1 MFKDFFRILSALVF
15 FCAPVLAQSSSTGD
29 LRAQIE
35 QISRD
40 ANGRV
45 GVALTL
51 LESGESVALLGD
63 QRFPMQSVYKLPIGM
78 AVLNQI
84 DQGRLS
90 LEQKVRV
97 TRKDF
102 VRAGQ
107 HSPVRDK
114 NPRGVELSVKELLRF
129 MVSESDGTACDV
141 LLRLVGG
148 PQVVTSYLR
157 GLGIHDIRVADMEK
171 EIGRNISVQY
181 RNWASPIAM
190 VELLHAIHKGR
201 GLSSASRALLL
212 QMMIETSTGP
222 RRIKG
227 LLPAGTV
234 VAHRTG
240 SSGEVNGLAPATNDV
255 GLITLPNEKRIAVAV
270 FVSDS
275 RVDTAMREAV
285 IARIAKAA
293 WDFWGN

>member
-1 MFKDFFRILSALVF
+1 MFRGYFRILSALVF
-15 FCAPVLAQSSSTGD
+15 FCVPLVAQSSSTSD
-29 LRAQIE
+29 LRSQIE
-35 QISRD
+35 RISRD

-51 LESGESVALLGD
+51 LESGESVTLHGD

-78 AVLNQI
+78 AVLNQA
-84 DQGRLS
+84 DQGRLK

-102 VRAGQ
+102 VSAGQ
-107 HSPVRDK
+107 RSPIRD
-114 NPRGVELSVKELLRF
+114 NYPRGVEVSVRELLRLT
-129 MVSESDGTACDV
+129 VSESDGTTSDV

-148 PQVVTSYLR
+148 PQAVMSYLR
-157 GLGIHDIRVADMEK
+157 GLGINGIVVADTEK
-171 EIGRNISVQY
+171 AMGRDRSVQY
-181 RNWASPIAM
+181 RNWASPEAM
-190 VELLHAIHKGR
+190 VKLLNAIHKGD
-201 GLSSASRALLL
+201 GLSSSSRALLL
-212 QMMIETSTGP
+212 QLMTETPTGP
-222 RRIKG
+222 QRIKG

-234 VAHRTG
+234 VAHKTG

-255 GLITLPNEKRIAVAV
+255 GLITLPNEKRVAVAV

-275 RVDTAMREAV
+275 KADTAAREKV

>member
-1 MFKDFFRILSALVF
+1 MLKGFFRVLSALVF
-15 FCAPVLAQSSSTGD
+15 CCAPLLAQSASTGE

-40 ANGRV
+40 AKGRV

-51 LESGESVALLGD
+51 LESGESVALQGD

-84 DQGRLS
+84 DQGRLK
-90 LEQKVRV
+90 LDQIVRV
-97 TRKDF
+97 TKKDF

-107 HSPVRDK
+107 HSPIRDK
-114 NPRGVELSVKELLRF
+114 NPRGVQLSVRELLRF

-141 LLRLVGG
+141 LLGLVGG
-148 PQVVTSYLR
+148 PSVVTSYLR
-157 GLGIHDIRVADMEK
+157 GLGIQGINVADTEK
-171 EIGRNISVQY
+171 EIGKNISVQY
-181 RNWASPIAM
+181 RNWASPEAM
-190 VELLHAIHKGR
+190 VELLHAIHKGK
-201 GLSSASRALLL
+201 GLSAASRALLL
-212 QMMIETSTGP
+212 QLMVETSTGP
-222 RRIKG
+222 QRIKG
-227 LLPAGTV
+227 LLPAGTI

-240 SSGEVNGLAPATNDV
+240 SSGEANGLAPATNDV
-255 GLITLPNEKRIAVAV
+255 GLITLPNEKRVAVAV

-275 RVDTAMREAV
+275 KADRAVREAV